1 MVNMKNPLK
10 QSLLNILRSSEFE
23 ISIRKAGKFRFPSNY
38 MFGRHNHQEFE
49 MNYVTSG
56 NCVMEIDGML
66 FMLKSGDLVLVSP
79 GVAHYFMVGA
89 QRGCSITQLEYK
101 IALPEC
107 VDEPFRFMRGQEAS
121 SSTTVIP
128 LKTSWKASAGIT
140 EREKTKTTPTL
151 R

>member
-10 QSLLNILRSSEFE
+10 QSLLNILQSSEFE

-107 VDEPFRFMRGQEAS
+107 VDEPFRFMCGQ
-121 SSTTVIP
+121 
-128 LKTSWKASAGIT
+128 
-140 EREKTKTTPTL
+140 
-151 R
+151 

>member
-10 QSLLNILRSSEFE
+10 QSLLNILQSSEFE

-79 GVAHYFMVGA
+79 
-89 QRGCSITQLEYK
+89 
-101 IALPEC
+101 
-107 VDEPFRFMRGQEAS
+107 
-121 SSTTVIP
+121 
-128 LKTSWKASAGIT
+128 
-140 EREKTKTTPTL
+140 
-151 R
+151 